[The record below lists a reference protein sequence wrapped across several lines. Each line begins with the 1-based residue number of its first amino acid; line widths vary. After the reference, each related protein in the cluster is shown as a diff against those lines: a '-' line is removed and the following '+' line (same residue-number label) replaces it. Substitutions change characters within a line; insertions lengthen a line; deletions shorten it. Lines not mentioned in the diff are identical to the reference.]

1 MSSDD
6 FYYSSVDGGYRIGS
20 IGPAADYSCT
30 KSYGLKNTANLTPV
44 TPSKYS
50 EKDIIEIGRCAFY
63 SSNIEKITVSS
74 PVKTIENCA
83 FLGCSSLKEVVL
95 PSTVSTINWHNFYK
109 CPKLSLITFCRKE
122 AITVDNS
129 YNGAFYG
136 SNSSVLINVPAN
148 SLITKI
154 GSISTKKV
162 LNPNCLFSSKNG
174 KTRKRRSRCLST
186 FIPIVYLLVVWK

>member
-6 FYYSSVDGGYRIGS
+6 FYYSEVDGGYRIGT
-20 IGPAADYSCT
+20 IGPSTTNSCAGGP
-30 KSYGLKNTANLTPV
+30 KGLKNAANLTPV

-63 SSNIEKITVSS
+63 YSNIEKITVSS

-83 FLGCSSLKEVVL
+83 FYGCSSLKEAVL
-95 PSTVSTINWHNFYK
+95 PSTISTINWFGFYG

-122 AITVDNS
+122 AITVGSD
-129 YNGAFYG
+129 AFSL
-136 SNSSVLINVPAN
+136 SNSSVIINVPTN
-148 SLITKI
+148 SLITTI

-162 LNPNCLFSSKNG
+162 LNPSCLFSLNNV
-174 KTRKRRSRCLST
+174 KTRKRRSRLLST